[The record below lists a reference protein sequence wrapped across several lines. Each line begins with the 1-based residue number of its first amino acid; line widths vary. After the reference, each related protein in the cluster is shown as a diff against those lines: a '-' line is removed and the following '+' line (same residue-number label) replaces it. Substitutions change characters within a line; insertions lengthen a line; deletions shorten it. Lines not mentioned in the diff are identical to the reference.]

1 MDNRIFTGSNR
12 YVYVAGDLH
21 GDYDSFSK
29 ITRMHNKPAKDSLL
43 LFLGDYA
50 DRGPQGVEIIT
61 ELNSLLHKR
70 DDIAALKGNHEIYK
84 NKKPEFFPCD
94 LIHQAEL
101 KNNSWNSFY
110 NEIFSDFLNK
120 LHIAAI
126 INNVLFIHAGVFSG
140 ITGITDLV
148 KKENEECLLWS
159 DPSSIPGEH
168 ISVRGRGVKFG
179 EDVTERV
186 LSAMGLKLIIRSHEP
201 RKAGS
206 GPFEEHGGRIITVN
220 ACNSYGESW
229 RPFILKVDTENLG
242 YETIYL

>member
-1 MDNRIFTGSNR
+1 MANSIFTSSNR

-29 ITRMHNKPAKDSLL
+29 IMRMHNKPAKDSML

-70 DDIAALKGNHEIYK
+70 DDVVALKGNHEIYK
-84 NKKPEFFPCD
+84 NRKPEFFPCD

-101 KNNSWNSFY
+101 KSNSWNSFY
-110 NEIFSDFLNK
+110 NEVFSDFLNK
-120 LHIAAI
+120 LHIAAV
-126 INNVLFIHAGVFSG
+126 INSVLFIHAGIFSG
-140 ITGITDLV
+140 ITGTTDLI
-148 KKENEECLLWS
+148 KEENERYLLWS
-159 DPSSIPGEH
+159 DPSPKSGEH
-168 ISVRGRGVKFG
+168 MNVRGTGVEFG

-186 LSAMGLKLIIRSHEP
+186 LSALGLKLIIRSHEP
-201 RKAGS
+201 RKAGF

-220 ACNSYGESW
+220 SCNSYGESW
-229 RPFILKVDTENLG
+229 RPFILKVDTEELK

>member
-1 MDNRIFTGSNR
+1 MENRIFTGSNR
-12 YVYVAGDLH
+12 YVFVAGDLH
-21 GDYDSFSK
+21 GDYDSFCK
-29 ITRMHNKPAKDSLL
+29 ITRMHSKHVKDSLL

-70 DDIAALKGNHEIYK
+70 DDIVALKGNHEIYK
-84 NKKPEFFPCD
+84 NSKPEFFPCD

-101 KNNSWNSFY
+101 KNNSWDSFY
-110 NEIFSDFLNK
+110 NEVFSDFLNK

-140 ITGITDLV
+140 ITGITDLTN
-148 KKENEECLLWS
+148 KENEKYLLWS
-159 DPSSIPGEH
+159 DPSPKPGEH
-168 ISVRGRGVKFG
+168 MSVRGGGVEFG

-186 LSAMGLKLIIRSHEP
+186 LSALGLKLIIRSHEP

-206 GPFEEHGGRIITVN
+206 GPFEEHGGRIITTN

-242 YETIYL
+242 YETIFL